1 MARAI
6 NSRKNSIYIVKPKMH
21 GPAEV
26 AFAGEIFDRV
36 EDLLGLAR
44 NTLKMGV
51 MDEERRTSVNLKEVH
66 PRRRGAHRLHQY
78 RLSGPHRRRNAHLD
92 AGRSR

>member
-1 MARAI
+1 
-6 NSRKNSIYIVKPKMH
+6 MH

-36 EDLLGLAR
+36 EDLLGLPR

-51 MDEERRTSVNLKEVH
+51 MDEERRTSVNLKE
-66 PRRRGAHRLHQY
+66 
-78 RLSGPHRRRNAHLD
+78 
-92 AGRSR
+92 